1 MTGKTQSILLS
12 GVVCGVITGLVN
24 LIPFL
29 GSCLCCL
36 ALAGAGVMT
45 VWHFTNSQE
54 GDVFMTSGEGAGS
67 GALAGALA
75 GIVYALLAFVLL
87 SSGIGPGIDE
97 VLSQMSEQGQLGDE
111 ELEMVENILRS
122 PLLFVAIGAMSA
134 VSGALLG
141 ALGGALGVNWF
152 AQKAA

>member
-1 MTGKTQSILLS
+1 MNGKNQSILLS
-12 GVVCGVITGLVN
+12 GVVCGVLTALVS

-54 GDVFMTSGEGAGS
+54 SDVFMTSGEGAGS
-67 GALAGALA
+67 GALAGVLA
-75 GIVYALLAFVLL
+75 GIIYSLLVYALLA
-87 SSGIGPGIDE
+87 SGVGPGIDE
-97 VLSQMSEQGQLGDE
+97 VLAQMEQQGQMGSE
-111 ELEMVENILRS
+111 ELEMVEGIMRS
-122 PLLFVAIGAMSA
+122 PWLFVALGVMSA
-134 VSGALLG
+134 IGGALLG

-152 AQKAA
+152 AKKAA